1 MRFRLRY
8 QQHDLELPPG
18 HFIIGR
24 SSECQLSVDDPL
36 VSRRHAKLVVTDDTV
51 TIEDLGSRNGVLVDG
66 GRIEGKKRIRH
77 AQKITIGSQEMV
89 LLDATERASAERNQT
104 AVDATYAYP
113 SALTMT
119 AVPVAKP
126 PASASSGETVPEE
139 SERSKKADAFRVL
152 GGVADKA
159 LALGRAEEAERILR
173 SLLDQVIQGSRSSR
187 RNSPEVVDQ
196 AARYAARLAGATG
209 KGTWFDYVIELYD
222 LERRIMPAAIVD
234 ELYVV
239 LRKVDNVSLAAIR
252 TYLDDLRDLSGAYGP
267 ADRFVLQR
275 IEGLSQLVALK

>member
-36 VSRRHAKLVVTDDTV
+36 VSRRHAKLVVTDDAV

-119 AVPVAKP
+119 AVPVAR
-126 PASASSGETVPEE
+126 SQGTETLPEE

-159 LALGRAEEAERILR
+159 LALNRAEEAERILR
-173 SLLDQVIQGSRSSR
+173 SLLDQVLQGSRASR
-187 RNSPEVVDQ
+187 RSPPDVIDQ

-209 KGTWFDYVIELYD
+209 KGAWFDYVIELYD
-222 LERRIMPAAIVD
+222 LERRIMPAAVVD

-239 LRKVDNVSLAAIR
+239 LRKVDNVSLSALR